1 MYYLKRILSLVP
13 VLLIISFVCFFIMR
27 ISPGGPFDRERKLPE
42 EVKRNI
48 EKKYHLDQPVLKQYL
63 LYLGGLMKGDFGPS
77 LKYRN
82 HSVTEIIAAGLPVSV
97 ALGLSSF
104 LFAMGLGIPLGVYSA
119 AKKGQALDLF
129 SGLGAVL
136 SLSVP
141 ALILGPLLI
150 MWLAVKHRWFPVAL
164 WGSPMHI
171 ILPTIALGTYFAGKL
186 TRLTREG
193 VLQTLN
199 SDFVRTARS
208 KGVSNDSMLWKHVL
222 PVSIIPVIS
231 YSGPLLADLL
241 TGSFV
246 VENVFQIPGLG
257 MFMVN
262 SSLNLDYT
270 LVTGLVLLYGVIL
283 LGLNLVVDFLIA
295 FMDPRI
301 RYE

>member
-119 AKKGQALDLF
+119 PCRQARP
-129 SGLGAVL
+129 GC
-136 SLSVP
+136 VP
-141 ALILGPLLI
+141 
-150 MWLAVKHRWFPVAL
+150 VRR
-164 WGSPMHI
+164 S
-171 ILPTIALGTYFAGKL
+171 AG
-186 TRLTREG
+186 RLR
-193 VLQTLN
+193 LQVRA
-199 SDFVRTARS
+199 VRTA
-208 KGVSNDSMLWKHVL
+208 G
-222 PVSIIPVIS
+222 
-231 YSGPLLADLL
+231 
-241 TGSFV
+241 
-246 VENVFQIPGLG
+246 
-257 MFMVN
+257 
-262 SSLNLDYT
+262 
-270 LVTGLVLLYGVIL
+270 
-283 LGLNLVVDFLIA
+283 
-295 FMDPRI
+295 
-301 RYE
+301 

>member
-1 MYYLKRILSLVP
+1 MYYLKRIIALIP

-27 ISPGGPFDRERKLPE
+27 ISPGGPFDRERKLPD
-42 EVKRNI
+42 EVVRNI
-48 EKKYHLDQPVLKQYL
+48 EKKYHLNEPIFKQYL
-63 LYLGGLMKGDFGPS
+63 RYLGGLLQGDFGPS

-82 HSVTEIIAAGLPVSV
+82 HSVTEIIGAGLPVSV
-97 ALGLSSF
+97 TLGLSSF
-104 LFAMGLGIPLGVYSA
+104 LFAMGIGIPLGVYSA
-119 AKKGQALDLF
+119 AKKGQALDLLTGF
-129 SGLGAVL
+129 GAIL

-150 MWLAVKHRWFPVAL
+150 MYFAVKNRWFPVAL
-164 WGSPMHI
+164 WGSPLHI
-171 ILPTIALGTYFAGKL
+171 ILPTIALGTYFGGKL
-186 TRLTREG
+186 IRLTRDG
-193 VLQTLN
+193 ILQTLN

-208 KGVSNDSMLWKHVL
+208 KGVSSHAILWKHVL

-246 VENVFQIPGLG
+246 VENVFQIPGIG

-262 SSLNLDYT
+262 SSLNLDYP

-283 LGLNLVVDFLIA
+283 LVLNLAVDFLMA
-295 FMDPRI
+295 WLDPRI